1 MNLGNFYLDNKI
13 IDRMIDQSLM
23 EDIGTGDVTTNSI
36 VDPNEKASAHWVA
49 KQEGIIC
56 GLGIAK
62 KVFQKMDGEFDW
74 EAQISDGD
82 WVDSGKI
89 ITRFSGN
96 CRAILTAERVALNFA
111 QRMSGISTETNKIV
125 RLLEGLHTEILD
137 TRKTI
142 PGFRQLD
149 KYAVSVGGGKNH
161 RIGLFDMAMI
171 KDNHITAA
179 GSITIA
185 VARVRDKNPE
195 IQIEVETTSLNQVYE
210 ALEAKVDLI
219 MLDNM
224 DIEMMAKAVKI
235 IDGKALTEASGNL
248 TGEHIRKVAMTGV
261 DFISSGSLTHSV
273 QAFDISQ
280 KLINIYK

>member
-1 MNLGNFYLDNKI
+1 
-13 IDRMIDQSLM
+13 MIDQSLM

-62 KVFQKMDGEFDW
+62 KVFQKMDEEFDW

-111 QRMSGISTETNKIV
+111 QRMSGISTETNKMV

-210 ALEAKVDLI
+210 ALDAEVELI

>member
-36 VDPNEKASAHWVA
+36 VDPNEKASAHWVT

-62 KVFQKMDGEFDW
+62 KVFQKMDEEFDW

-111 QRMSGISTETNKIV
+111 QRMSGISTETNKMV

-210 ALEAKVDLI
+210 ALDAEVELI